1 MPLHIAAGQ
10 GHADVTALL
19 IREGATVNA
28 LEWVS
33 AGKRTWKLFHV

>member
-1 MPLHIAAGQ
+1 MHLAAGE

-28 LEWVS
+28 LINVT
-33 AGKRTWKLFHV
+33 ADQRT